1 MHSLRNNVEFVGDR
15 VDRVEFGSHDGGG
28 RSACEAGGSAAR
40 SDNSSTHEIVL
51 LNPKPRSEEARS
63 LVAQYFNYEAA
74 SYDDYDLSIPKRGQY
89 TETIDTLASEVLRRE
104 HASRVIS
111 FAAGTGRRE
120 LRIKER
126 SETNPIITCV
136 DVAPQMCARAR
147 ARGFDTVC
155 GDMLSAEVD
164 DSRPYDAAMCL
175 YSFGQ
180 LPDLESRQQ
189 ALYKVNSVLRFGGTL
204 LLDVFNLHDCD
215 EWGPTLIRRFCS
227 ERWFDL
233 GYELGDVFYTRV
245 GSNLLSFCHYF
256 TSTEVCLLL
265 KTAGFRVESVL
276 NVGYAADTGKVLHTP
291 MRGKMFI
298 EARKIFQA

>member
-1 MHSLRNNVEFVGDR
+1 MHVLKNNLETAGDR
-15 VDRVEFGSHDGGG
+15 AEASTGGCVGEPG
-28 RSACEAGGSAAR
+28 RIAGLS
-40 SDNSSTHEIVL
+40 SNSSTHEIVL
-51 LNPKPRSEEARS
+51 LNPKPRPAEARN

-74 SYDDYDLSIPKRGQY
+74 SYDDYDLSIPKRSQY
-89 TETIDTLASEVLRRE
+89 TETIDTLASAALQRA

-120 LRIKER
+120 LRIRER
-126 SETNPIITCV
+126 SATPLAITCV

-147 ARGFDTVC
+147 ARGLDTVC
-155 GDMLSAEVD
+155 GDMLSAEVEEGG
-164 DSRPYDAAMCL
+164 PYDAAMCL

-180 LPDLESRQQ
+180 LPDLQSRQQ
-189 ALYKVNSVLRFGGTL
+189 ALRKINSILKFGGTL

-233 GYELGDVFYTRV
+233 GYELGDVFYKRV

-256 TSTEVCLLL
+256 TGSEVTLLM
-265 KTAGFRVESVL
+265 KTTGFRVENVM
-276 NVGYAADTGKVLHTP
+276 NVGYAADTGEILNTS

-298 EARKIFQA
+298 EARKILQVE